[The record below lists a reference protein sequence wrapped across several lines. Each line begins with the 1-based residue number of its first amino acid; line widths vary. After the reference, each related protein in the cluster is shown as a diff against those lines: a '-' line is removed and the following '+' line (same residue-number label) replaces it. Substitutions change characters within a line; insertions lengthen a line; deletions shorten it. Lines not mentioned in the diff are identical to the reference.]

1 MHKVSQCERILAYLD
16 EFGSITTLEAFRDL
30 GIARLA
36 SRIHDLKRRGYVF
49 ERDFVESTN
58 RYGETVRYMRYS
70 LDTGGD

>member
-1 MHKVSQCERILAYLD
+1 MHKVSQCDRILAYLD

-70 LDTGGD
+70 LDNGGD

>member
-49 ERDFVESTN
+49 ERDFVESKN

-70 LDTGGD
+70 LDNGGD

>member
-36 SRIHDLKRRGYVF
+36 SRIHDLKRRGCIF
-49 ERDFVESTN
+49 ERDFVESKN

-70 LDTGGD
+70 LDNGGD

>member
-58 RYGETVRYMRYS
+58 RYEETVRYMRYS
-70 LDTGGD
+70 LDNGGD

>member
-1 MHKVSQCERILAYLD
+1 MHNVSQCERILAYLD

-49 ERDFVESTN
+49 NRDFVESTN

-70 LDTGGD
+70 LDNGGD

>member
-49 ERDFVESTN
+49 ERDFVESKN
-58 RYGETVRYMRYS
+58 RHGETVRYMRYS
-70 LDTGGD
+70 LDNGGD

>member
-16 EFGSITTLEAFRDL
+16 DFGSITTLEAFRDL

-36 SRIHDLKRRGYVF
+36 SRIHDLKRRGYIF
-49 ERDFVESTN
+49 ERDFVESKN

-70 LDTGGD
+70 LDNGGD

>member
-36 SRIHDLKRRGYVF
+36 SRIHDLKRRGYIF
-49 ERDFVESTN
+49 ERDFVESKN

-70 LDTGGD
+70 LDNGGD